1 MAPGDFLGKGLGSSL
16 CRMSPCNMTVR
27 LSYLFLSSVFLMKEG
42 ELLPLSMY
50 GLAYHESL
58 NAYLGKTHKGE
69 VNFVDKDISMTGR

>member
-1 MAPGDFLGKGLGSSL
+1 MIFIAAPQPPHILSQDMELLSRVFWFLWKS
-16 CRMSPCNMTVR
+16 
-27 LSYLFLSSVFLMKEG
+27 FLMKEG
-42 ELLPLSMY
+42 LLLPLSMY